1 LQVRHT
7 TTVHNTKMS
16 WIKDAKPT
24 TTWNKEDK
32 IYDMD
37 YLLFENGNIME
48 FENGNLYYLRINY
61 NNWTKIAKP

>member
-1 LQVRHT
+1 
-7 TTVHNTKMS
+7 MS